1 MQLTVCTWVCR
12 GKARL
17 GRGGVLQPGV
27 PHEGVVQ
34 RQAVHQL
41 VRQAGQLG
49 VSAVNLLQLRVCRT
63 SFNID
68 SKQQRMAQIQLFCL
82 GLDVRSVLPM
92 SGPMA
97 LHCSSSL
104 GSSGG
109 SASPVVG
116 SASWSRPSS
125 SQILASSIVCWAG
138 KVTCSSAQNCVVHTS

>member
-1 MQLTVCTWVCR
+1 MRVWYSV
-12 GKARL
+12 RL
-17 GRGGVLQPGV
+17 STSWCDRRVSWACLLSTFSSS
-27 PHEGVVQ
+27 
-34 RQAVHQL
+34 AS
-41 VRQAGQLG
+41 AGL
-49 VSAVNLLQLRVCRT
+49 A
-63 SFNID
+63 FNID